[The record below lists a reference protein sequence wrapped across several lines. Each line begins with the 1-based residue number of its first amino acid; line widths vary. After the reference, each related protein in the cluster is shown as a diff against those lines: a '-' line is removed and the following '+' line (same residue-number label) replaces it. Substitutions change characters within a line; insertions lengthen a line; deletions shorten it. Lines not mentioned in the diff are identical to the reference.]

1 MATFAFV
8 FGGGED
14 SFQDRIRI
22 VMKSLKPPVT
32 LLEQKK
38 LNGVRVGSLNEA
50 IRFLSNPPTHV
61 DKLVL
66 GTHSGTHF
74 VRMDMFRPQVDDN
87 GKHLDSTYEI
97 LQATITKEDGTPS
110 DPPSS

>member
-32 LLEQKK
+32 LLPEVHGARGGLQHRK
-38 LNGVRVGSLNEA
+38 GDAGSW
-50 IRFLSNPPTHV
+50 
-61 DKLVL
+61 
-66 GTHSGTHF
+66 G
-74 VRMDMFRPQVDDN
+74 
-87 GKHLDSTYEI
+87 
-97 LQATITKEDGTPS
+97 PS
-110 DPPSS
+110 